1 MEIKE
6 TQESQRPG
14 RPSAAPKGS
23 NRKEPRLEKL
33 GGKKRFYIIG
43 ERERKREQKHNK
55 KCVPASNSLHV
66 VHFGET
72 ERQREPFIDDRKN
85 AKYFRPRQTYL
96 RQLQHGPDPPKKEKK
111 KRTISSN
118 GHLSL
123 PVRVSLES
131 FHFCL
136 MVVICVIYILFCGC
150 SFFVVVVY
158 LSSIN

>member
-96 RQLQHGPDPPKKEKK
+96 RQLQHGPDPLKK
-111 KRTISSN
+111 KKKKKDNLFKWTFVSSCSEFLWSLSISVWWSWFA
-118 GHLSL
+118 L
-123 PVRVSLES
+123 
-131 FHFCL
+131 FTFCFADVPFL
-136 MVVICVIYILFCGC
+136 LLLF
-150 SFFVVVVY
+150 
-158 LSSIN
+158 I